1 MENGHVAVY
10 DLCFFFIVS
19 INGLLL
25 LHFCKW
31 RMTCNRIRLIVFSS
45 SPLMDWNF
53 YTSVNGEWQVAVY
66 ALLFFFIV
74 SINGLIFIHFCK
86 WRFWDIYIRKDACS
100 LRSWL
105 SLFWYPAISQFCDSI
120 IRIAYHT
127 AIYKYGYTI
136 IHGCDGDGF
145 SYPVTDHD
153 ATRKKATAAEKK
165 RMAGTIMESG
175 K

>member
-31 RMTCNRIRLIVFSS
+31 RMTCSRIRLIVFSS
-45 SPLMDWNF
+45 SPLTDCYF
-53 YTSVNGEWQVAVY
+53 YTSANGEWHVAVY

-100 LRSWL
+100 LRSRL

-145 SYPVTDHD
+145 SHPVTDHD

>member
-1 MENGHVAVY
+1 MRAPFAPGY
-10 DLCFFFIVS
+10 PYFD
-19 INGLLL
+19 
-25 LHFCKW
+25 
-31 RMTCNRIRLIVFSS
+31 IRL
-45 SPLMDWNF
+45 
-53 YTSVNGEWQVAVY
+53 Y
-66 ALLFFFIV
+66 
-74 SINGLIFIHFCK
+74 
-86 WRFWDIYIRKDACS
+86 
-100 LRSWL
+100 
-105 SLFWYPAISQFCDSI
+105 SQFCDSI

-145 SYPVTDHD
+145 SYQVTDHD

>member
-1 MENGHVAVY
+1 MENGQVAVY
-10 DLCFFFIVS
+10 DLFFFFIVS

-25 LHFCKW
+25 IHICKW
-31 RMTCNRIRLIVFSS
+31 RNGLVAVYASCFSS
-45 SPLMDWNF
+45 LSPLTDCYL
-53 YTSVNGEWQVAVY
+53 YTSANGEWQVVVCD
-66 ALLFFFIV
+66 LCFFFII

-100 LRSWL
+100 LRSRL

-136 IHGCDGDGF
+136 IHGCDGDG
-145 SYPVTDHD
+145 SSHPVTWP
-153 ATRKKATAAEKK
+153 
-165 RMAGTIMESG
+165 
-175 K
+175 